1 MENTLIK
8 VSNISKHFPLSKREY
23 LTAVNEVS
31 LDIKQGDIIGV
42 VGESGCGKTTLGKLV
57 LNLETADEGDVF
69 YKDTLISDLNFKKM
83 KPYRKYMQMI
93 FQNTGD
99 AFDPYMSVR
108 QILRE
113 SIDNF
118 NMGKDIDV
126 EKTLVSIME
135 DVGLSEEHL
144 NRYPEEL
151 SGGQRQRVGI
161 ARALVTNPEFI
172 VCDEA
177 VSNLDYSIRNKV
189 LDLLIKLR
197 EDRNLTYMFISHD
210 ITAVNYICQKVIV
223 MYAGTIM
230 EIIPNLKNEDD
241 IKHPYTKALIAAKL
255 RADPY
260 DRRANRILFLT
271 EEKPQGTGCPFY
283 SRCLEGTE
291 KCSDCAPELKSIGEN
306 HYTACHYH

>member
-31 LDIKQGDIIGV
+31 LDIKQGDIIGI

-69 YKDTLISDLNFKKM
+69 YKGTLISNLNFKKM

-93 FQNTGD
+93 FQNAGD
-99 AFDPYMSVR
+99 VFDPYMSVR

-197 EDRNLTYMFISHD
+197 EERNLTYMFISHD

-255 RADPY
+255 KADPY

-291 KCSDCAPELKSIGEN
+291 KCRDCVPELKSIGDN

>member
-118 NMGKDIDV
+118 NVGKDIDV

-189 LDLLIKLR
+189 
-197 EDRNLTYMFISHD
+197 
-210 ITAVNYICQKVIV
+210 
-223 MYAGTIM
+223 
-230 EIIPNLKNEDD
+230 
-241 IKHPYTKALIAAKL
+241 
-255 RADPY
+255 
-260 DRRANRILFLT
+260 
-271 EEKPQGTGCPFY
+271 PF
-283 SRCLEGTE
+283 SCWKR
-291 KCSDCAPELKSIGEN
+291 
-306 HYTACHYH
+306 

>member
-1 MENTLIK
+1 
-8 VSNISKHFPLSKREY
+8 
-23 LTAVNEVS
+23 
-31 LDIKQGDIIGV
+31 
-42 VGESGCGKTTLGKLV
+42 
-57 LNLETADEGDVF
+57 
-69 YKDTLISDLNFKKM
+69 
-83 KPYRKYMQMI
+83 MQMI

-126 EKTLVSIME
+126 KKTLVSIME
-135 DVGLSEEHL
+135 DVGLSEEYL

-197 EDRNLTYMFISHD
+197 EERNLTYMFISHD

-291 KCSDCAPELKSIGEN
+291 KCRDCAPELKSIGEN

>member
-8 VSNISKHFPLSKREY
+8 VRNISKHFPLSKREY

-93 FQNTGD
+93 FQNAAD

-151 SGGQRQRVGI
+151 S
-161 ARALVTNPEFI
+161 
-172 VCDEA
+172 A

-197 EDRNLTYMFISHD
+197 EERNLTYMFISHD

-260 DRRANRILFLT
+260 DRRANRILFLI

-291 KCSDCAPELKSIGEN
+291 KCRDCAPELKSIGEN

>member
-113 SIDNF
+113 SIDN
-118 NMGKDIDV
+118 
-126 EKTLVSIME
+126 
-135 DVGLSEEHL
+135 
-144 NRYPEEL
+144 
-151 SGGQRQRVGI
+151 
-161 ARALVTNPEFI
+161 
-172 VCDEA
+172 
-177 VSNLDYSIRNKV
+177 
-189 LDLLIKLR
+189 
-197 EDRNLTYMFISHD
+197 
-210 ITAVNYICQKVIV
+210 
-223 MYAGTIM
+223 
-230 EIIPNLKNEDD
+230 
-241 IKHPYTKALIAAKL
+241 
-255 RADPY
+255 
-260 DRRANRILFLT
+260 
-271 EEKPQGTGCPFY
+271 
-283 SRCLEGTE
+283 
-291 KCSDCAPELKSIGEN
+291 
-306 HYTACHYH
+306 

>member
-1 MENTLIK
+1 M
-8 VSNISKHFPLSKREY
+8 
-23 LTAVNEVS
+23 
-31 LDIKQGDIIGV
+31 
-42 VGESGCGKTTLGKLV
+42 
-57 LNLETADEGDVF
+57 F

-197 EDRNLTYMFISHD
+197 EERNLTYMFISHD
-210 ITAVNYICQKVIV
+210 ITAVN
-223 MYAGTIM
+223 
-230 EIIPNLKNEDD
+230 
-241 IKHPYTKALIAAKL
+241 
-255 RADPY
+255 
-260 DRRANRILFLT
+260 
-271 EEKPQGTGCPFY
+271 
-283 SRCLEGTE
+283 
-291 KCSDCAPELKSIGEN
+291 
-306 HYTACHYH
+306 